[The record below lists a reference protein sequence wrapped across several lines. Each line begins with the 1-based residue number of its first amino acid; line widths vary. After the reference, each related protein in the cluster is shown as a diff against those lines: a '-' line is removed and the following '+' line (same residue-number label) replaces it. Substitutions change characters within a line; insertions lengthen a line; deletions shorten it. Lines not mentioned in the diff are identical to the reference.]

1 MARKKKK
8 QGLSIL
14 ALLMLIGAVLS
25 IVGLFTPFFASTTE
39 LFGKSTTET
48 FGLFNESLSDLESL
62 NAEVGG
68 ELFPISLIRVVAIAG
83 AVLSVICLGV
93 AIFGKASGLIKFI
106 IAGITIAVG
115 ILVFSFGGAF
125 ASDLTVL
132 VTKWTLSIGA
142 YLSGIGIIMTGG
154 AFLFK
159 RK

>member
-14 ALLMLIGAVLS
+14 ALLMLIGVVLS

-39 LFGKSTTET
+39 PFGKSATET
-48 FGLFNESLSDLESL
+48 YGLFNEYFSDLESL
-62 NAEVGG
+62 NAELGG
-68 ELFPISLIRVVAIAG
+68 ELFPISLVRVVAIAG
-83 AVLSVICLGV
+83 AVLSVICVGV
-93 AIFGKASGLIKFI
+93 AIFGKVSGLVKFI

-154 AFLFK
+154 AFLLK
-159 RK
+159 R